1 MIGLVMKSEQSNGT
15 SIQSPYLWRNLK
27 MNTFAVTN
35 SAVSKAVTDA
45 KPEMVKQQR
54 DTKSEAASVHTDAA
68 SKVPQISSSGVDIVA

>member
-1 MIGLVMKSEQSNGT
+1 
-15 SIQSPYLWRNLK
+15 
-27 MNTFAVTN
+27 MNTLAVTN

-54 DTKSEAASVHTDAA
+54 DTKSEAASVHTDAV